1 MPGQLL
7 APDPWAW
14 TGGWLHACAG
24 VTYDLDPA
32 RCTVTAPVRSPGPAA
47 GSAVPEPLDPGAT
60 YTVAGYYYE
69 RASGKVGPLK
79 TQGEVRVLTADD
91 GGVLDVTQV
100 VARHL
105 AGGPVTAATSGIRL
119 TGPLPAPL
127 HGNPEIQPLRG
138 AGPRP

>member
-7 APDPWAW
+7 AADPWAW

-24 VTYDLDPA
+24 VTYDLDPTA
-32 RCTVTAPVRSPGPAA
+32 GPGDRTGAVTVQRA
-47 GSAVPEPLDPGAT
+47 GSSGPEPLDPGAT
-60 YTVAGYYYE
+60 STVAGYYYE
-69 RASGKVGPLK
+69 RASGKVGPLE

-91 GGVLDVTQV
+91 EGVLDVTEAV
-100 VARHL
+100 VRHL
-105 AGGPVTAATSGIRL
+105 TGGPVTAATSGIRL
-119 TGPLPAPL
+119 AGPLPAPL